1 MPGVGGIIAQ
11 LTAVGASA
19 SAGGGSAS
27 ASFFSVDVFT
37 GGTPGVDPAGR
48 TIAMP
53 CYRIPSIVHVTGTQT
68 LVAFA
73 ESRPDVKWRYFL
85 DVLLSV
91 SLIQE
96 VSPFQSS
103 ECHREAA
110 RLRDVPRPA
119 YAGYLIA
126 MARSTSGGRTWSNTT
141 FITNQ
146 ADDCGHQPTAVYDAV
161 RKQIV
166 LQLRCGGKGSAADAS
181 SAAGAHPYQMISKTA
196 GLTWEPRTPLWQ
208 QLPPTFQRAFPGPG
222 LGLQLKRGP
231 SEGRLLFCGWDME
244 VPSKTKEEENERDLV
259 MYSDDGG
266 STYTAANAS
275 ASADFRGMDEC
286 QMAELRDGRL
296 MIILRHDNQFAPCSG
311 GPPSP
316 PPPPGVRTLARC
328 KAVAYSEDQGA
339 SWGPV
344 SYVAALKS
352 GSDESS
358 VLSLGDELFYSG
370 AADHSTTGAQGTYGR
385 KNFTV
390 RASTDS
396 GRTCERLSR
405 KPARATLPCS
415 DCADRAAERAA
426 VRAPRERQLRSRDE
440 PGRLLEPQL
449 RARPDAAWR
458 ALGGGDTEPP
468 VDRRAPL
475 HDFASHARLAR
486 RDILGRA
493 RTGAGARSGK
503 A

>member
-1 MPGVGGIIAQ
+1 MI
-11 LTAVGASA
+11 L
-19 SAGGGSAS
+19 
-27 ASFFSVDVFT
+27 
-37 GGTPGVDPAGR
+37 
-48 TIAMP
+48 
-53 CYRIPSIVHVTGTQT
+53 
-68 LVAFA
+68 
-73 ESRPDVKWRYFL
+73 SRFV
-85 DVLLSV
+85 VLPV
-91 SLIQE
+91 SLTLK

-126 MARSTSGGRTWSNTT
+126 MSRSTSGGRTWSNTT

-146 ADDCGHQPTAVYDAV
+146 ADDCGHQPTAVYDAI

-181 SAAGAHPYQMISKTA
+181 SAAGAHPYQMISKTG

-208 QLPPTFQRAFPGPG
+208 QLPPTFQRVFPGPG
-222 LGLQLKRGP
+222 IGLQLKRGQ
-231 SEGRLLFCGWDME
+231 SKGRLLFCGWDME

-266 STYTAANAS
+266 STYKAANAS
-275 ASADFRGMDEC
+275 ASADFKGMDEC

-296 MIILRHDNQFAPCSG
+296 MIMLRHDNQFAPCTG

-328 KAVAYSEDQGA
+328 KAVAYSDDQGA

-344 SYVAALKS
+344 SYVAALES

-358 VLSLGDELFYSG
+358 VLSLGDDLFYSG

-405 KPARATLPCS
+405 KPAQPPARATLPSS

-440 PGRLLEPQL
+440 PRRLLEPQL

-468 VDRRAPL
+468 VDRRASL
-475 HDFASHARLAR
+475 HDSAPHVVRQN
-486 RDILGRA
+486 GCGC
-493 RTGAGARSGK
+493 GAGAFVATAEKCCFGP
-503 A
+503 